1 MNEQAM
7 IEYIKQEPEILRNIY
22 LNKDKYCKEFVEHF
36 KHHNVKRVYISGN
49 GSAYNAG
56 VIIRYMMEKVLKVEA
71 SVDYPSMF
79 NNHCNYNANG
89 IYKPDEMLLICPAQT
104 GRTRGPVYAAR
115 KAKQMGIPVVC
126 TTLLSDGI
134 LAKACDIV
142 IDKETGPEE
151 SFAETKGH
159 LATIG
164 ILILCVAEA
173 AYALGRISDE
183 EYQHYMTSFASLPD
197 SCSDAIEATE
207 KWYAENKDTL
217 LHADYLTF
225 LGFGANYATAVEG
238 GLKILETTLKPCVS
252 YECEEYM
259 HGQNQPVGKD
269 SVIFFLCPKEAE
281 QDRMHDLIEWCRDYS
296 ENCFLISSP
305 DDAHTDSKGLKARF
319 TECEFLT
326 GIEYLIPFQVL
337 SYLMA
342 RDMGL
347 STVVANHDDAGK
359 ELNVRFES

>member
-1 MNEQAM
+1 MNEQIM
-7 IEYIKQEPEILRNIY
+7 MEYIRQEPEILRNIY
-22 LNKDKYCKEFVEHF
+22 QHKDRYCKAFVEHF
-36 KHHNVKRVYISGN
+36 QHHDVKRVYISGN

-56 VIIRYMMEKVLKVEA
+56 VIIRYMIEKVLKIEA
-71 SVDYPSMF
+71 SVEYPSMF
-79 NNHCNYNANG
+79 NNHCTYNANG

-104 GRTRGPVYAAR
+104 GRTRGPVYAAQ
-115 KAKQMGIPVVC
+115 KAKKMGIPVVC
-126 TTLLSDGI
+126 TTLLKDGV
-134 LAKACDIV
+134 LAKECDIV
-142 IDKETGPEE
+142 IDKGTGSEE

-173 AYALGRISDE
+173 AYALGRISEE
-183 EYQHYMTSFASLPD
+183 EYQHYMTSFMQLID
-197 SCSDAIEATE
+197 SCNDAIVATE
-207 KWYAENKDTL
+207 KWYAENKEAL
-217 LHADYLTF
+217 LQASYLTF

-238 GLKILETTLKPCVS
+238 GLKILETTLKPCMS

-259 HGQNQPVGKD
+259 HGQNQPVDKD

-281 QDRMHDLIEWCRDYS
+281 QNRMHDLIEWCRNYS
-296 ENCFLISSP
+296 DHCFLISSP
-305 DDAHTDSKGLKARF
+305 DDAYADGKALTARF

-347 STVVANHDDAGK
+347 STIISNHDDAGK
-359 ELNVRFES
+359 QLNVRFES